1 MEMKKEINTL
11 VNSKI
16 MKNSMDLLFS
26 RQLEGYRVIQNKS
39 GILIAIVS
47 IQFPIIFNLFEKT
60 SECLFNLLFIPL
72 ILLIVSLIISIIIV
86 RSYKVDAGLSPEILS
101 EFQEELNEE
110 EFLDK
115 ISSGYWTSYNENEE
129 TLEKLGYYFNT
140 ATTLLIS
147 SVIINAIIYT
157 ISLYVG

>member
-1 MEMKKEINTL
+1 MGVKKEINSL

-16 MKNSMDLLFS
+16 MKSSMDLLFS

-47 IQFPIIFNLFEKT
+47 IQFPILFKLIESADK
-60 SECLFNLLFIPL
+60 CLFILLLIPL
-72 ILLIVSLIISIIIV
+72 ILLIVSLILSIIIV
-86 RSYKVDAGLSPEILS
+86 RSYKVDVGLSPEVLS

-115 ISSGYWTSYNENEE
+115 ISSGYWTSFIENEI
-129 TLEKLGYYFNT
+129 TLEKIGCYFNT
-140 ATTLLIS
+140 ATTLLIIS
-147 SVIINAIIYT
+147 IILNAVIYT
-157 ISLYVG
+157 ISLYVR